1 MNYIQINYCEDNDRS
16 EYYINGVFT
25 AVFYFRT
32 DELEVDFSNEQLPE
46 IDEEQLRAEMY
57 ADRDAYY
64 EEINTIRDTEG
75 FIRSNFYNY

>member
-1 MNYIQINYCEDNDRS
+1 MNYIQINYCEDNNRS
-16 EYYINGVFT
+16 EYHLNGVYVASLWFSDD
-25 AVFYFRT
+25 R
-32 DELEVDFSNEQLPE
+32 LEVDYSNDNLPE